1 MAIWVRVP
9 HRALALAALL
19 VACQG
24 SAAPRAKL
32 ELVEAPAGADVRAL
46 VVAQLAKARL
56 DHRHVVVYVG
66 ASWCEPCVRF
76 HKAAERGELDEAFG
90 DVTFVG
96 FDADRDGTA
105 LEHARYHSELIP
117 LFAIPSA
124 DGTAS
129 GRQIEGSI
137 KGDGAVGEIAP
148 RLRALVDP

>member
-1 MAIWVRVP
+1 MHSCAVM
-9 HRALALAALL
+9 LAALIG
-19 VACQG
+19 CQG
-24 SAAPRAKL
+24 SAPPRAKL

-46 VVAQLAKARL
+46 VVAQLAKARV
-56 DHRHVVVYVG
+56 DHRRVVVYVG
-66 ASWCEPCVRF
+66 ATWCEPCVRF
-76 HKAAERGELDEAFG
+76 HRAAERGELDEAFG
-90 DVTFVG
+90 DVAFVA

-105 LEHARYHSELIP
+105 LERARYRSELIP
-117 LFAIPSA
+117 LFAIPGA